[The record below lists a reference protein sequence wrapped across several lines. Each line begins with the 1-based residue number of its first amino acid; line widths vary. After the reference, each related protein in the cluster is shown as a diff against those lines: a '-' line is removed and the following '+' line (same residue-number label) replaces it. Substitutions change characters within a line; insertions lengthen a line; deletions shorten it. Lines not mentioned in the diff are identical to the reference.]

1 MSYPAPPPSVPPPS
15 SSVPP
20 PGTAGTPG
28 GAAGTHAGVPEPASA
43 TRRPRT
49 LVASLVL
56 VAVLAAGAYVAF
68 GSSSSGVVDPVA
80 AAAIRSSDA
89 PGYRERMTM
98 SMTSSAG
105 IDLTASGSGSFT
117 PAARTGSFT
126 MAMNFPDTPQLVQA
140 LGSSTLRMTELL
152 DGTTIYMKLPSALMG
167 QLSTLGKS
175 WVSLDL
181 SKLANVPGASSL
193 LNNPSSDPGEMLEY
207 LRAASDS
214 VVAEGHQVVGGVETT
229 KYQATVDLGRV
240 VDSLPT
246 VEQPEAQQAVSAM
259 EQEGAPTT
267 FPVAVWV
274 AANKLVRRFEMALD
288 MTASGQSMQM
298 VINTDLFDYGPQSPP
313 LPPPQSDV
321 APLS

>member
-1 MSYPAPPPSVPPPS
+1 MSYSAPPPSVPPPS

-20 PGTAGTPG
+20 PAAGGTPG
-28 GAAGTHAGVPEPASA
+28 AAAGRASGA
-43 TRRPRT
+43 RRPRT
-49 LVASLVL
+49 LMASAAL

-68 GSSSSGVVDPVA
+68 GSSSNGVVDPVA

-105 IDLTASGSGSFT
+105 VNLTATGFGSFT

-140 LGSSTLRMTELL
+140 LGSSTVRLTELL
-152 DGTTIYMKLPSALMG
+152 DGTTIYMKLPSALTG

-175 WVSLDL
+175 WISLDL

-246 VEQPEAQQAVSAM
+246 AEQPEAQQAVSAM
-259 EQEGAPTT
+259 EREGAPAT

-274 AANKLVRRFEMALD
+274 DANKLVRRFEMALD

-298 VINTDLFDYGPQSPP
+298 VIETELYDYGPQSPP
-313 LPPPQSDV
+313 SPPPASDV

>member
-1 MSYPAPPPSVPPPS
+1 MSYSAPPPSVPPPS

-20 PGTAGTPG
+20 PAAAGTPAA
-28 GAAGTHAGVPEPASA
+28 AAGRASGV
-43 TRRPRT
+43 RRPRT
-49 LVASLVL
+49 LVASAAL

-68 GSSSSGVVDPVA
+68 GSSSNGVVDPVA

-105 IDLTASGSGSFT
+105 INLTATGSGSFT

-126 MAMNFPDTPQLVQA
+126 MAMNFPNTPQLVQA
-140 LGSSTLRMTELL
+140 LGSSTVRMTELL

-175 WVSLDL
+175 WVSVDL
-181 SKLANVPGASSL
+181 SKLENVPGASSL

-229 KYQATVDLGRV
+229 KYEATVDLGRV

-259 EQEGAPTT
+259 EREGAPTT

-274 AANKLVRRFEMALD
+274 DAKKLVRRFEMALD

-298 VINTDLFDYGPQSPP
+298 VIVTDLSDYGPQSPP
-313 LPPPQSDV
+313 SPPPSSDV

>member
-1 MSYPAPPPSVPPPS
+1 MSYSAPPPSVPPPS

-20 PGTAGTPG
+20 PA
-28 GAAGTHAGVPEPASA
+28 AAGA
-43 TRRPRT
+43 RRPRT
-49 LVASLVL
+49 LVASAAL

-68 GSSSSGVVDPVA
+68 GSSSNGVVDPVA

-89 PGYRERMTM
+89 PGYREQMTM

-105 IDLTASGSGSFT
+105 INLTATGSGS
-117 PAARTGSFT
+117 
-126 MAMNFPDTPQLVQA
+126 
-140 LGSSTLRMTELL
+140 STIRMTELL

-175 WVSLDL
+175 WVSVDL

-214 VVAEGHQVVGGVETT
+214 VVADGHQVVGGVETT
-229 KYQATVDLGRV
+229 KYEATVDLGRV

-246 VEQPEAQQAVSAM
+246 AEQPE
-259 EQEGAPTT
+259 
-267 FPVAVWV
+267 
-274 AANKLVRRFEMALD
+274 
-288 MTASGQSMQM
+288 
-298 VINTDLFDYGPQSPP
+298 
-313 LPPPQSDV
+313 
-321 APLS
+321 

>member
-1 MSYPAPPPSVPPPS
+1 MSYPAPPQSVPPPS
-15 SSVPP
+15 NSVPP
-20 PGTAGTPG
+20 PTAPAAAETGQREPG
-28 GAAGTHAGVPEPASA
+28 RWS
-43 TRRPRT
+43 PRA
-49 LVASLVL
+49 LVASAAL

-68 GSSSSGVVDPVA
+68 GSSSNGVVDPVA
-80 AAAIRSSDA
+80 AAAIRSSDT

-105 IDLTASGSGSFT
+105 IDLTATGSGSFT

-140 LGSSTLRMTELL
+140 LGSSTLRITELL

-167 QLSTLGKS
+167 QLSTVGKS

-246 VEQPEAQQAVSAM
+246 VEQPEAQAAVSAM

-274 AANKLVRRFEMALD
+274 DADKLVRRFEMALD
-288 MTASGQSMQM
+288 MTASGQSVQM
-298 VINTDLFDYGPQSPP
+298 VIDTDLSDYGPQSPP
-313 LPPPQSDV
+313 SPPPSSDV

>member
-20 PGTAGTPG
+20 PAASGGVETGQHRAGRWSPR
-28 GAAGTHAGVPEPASA
+28 ALAASA
-43 TRRPRT
+43 A
-49 LVASLVL
+49 LV
-56 VAVLAAGAYVAF
+56 VALAAGAYVAF
-68 GSSSSGVVDPVA
+68 GSSSNGVVDPVA

-105 IDLTASGSGSFT
+105 IDLTATGSGSFT

-140 LGSSTLRMTELL
+140 LGSSTVRLTELL
-152 DGTTIYMKLPSALMG
+152 DGTTIYMKLPSALTG

-175 WVSLDL
+175 WISLDL

-246 VEQPEAQQAVSAM
+246 VDQPEAQQAVAAM
-259 EQEGAPTT
+259 QQEGAPTT

-274 AANKLVRRFEMALD
+274 DAHKLVRRFEMALD
-288 MTASGQSMQM
+288 MTTGGQSVQM
-298 VINTDLFDYGPQSPP
+298 VIYTNLFDYGPQPAPSPP
-313 LPPPQSDV
+313 PSSDV